1 MRAIRFSKDKYIYF
15 VESTSLKI
23 GQVDKEQYVLYNGM
37 RRDFK
42 LGCVKYCSDNLSSDY
57 LIELEWNYGES
68 DVSLDIYIPQK
79 SLIVG
84 AVNEDVIYQG
94 SKYNIN
100 IDYSENITLR
110 LKRKKRKRYDK
121 IVISPIEDID
131 IDKKDSDLESNIVG
145 SYKDKKTKQTG
156 AEELDEIDNL
166 RNILDKSDN
175 AVYIGRGAGREV
187 YNISDCNIRSLHK
200 QDGDIIKVAISEDS
214 IEDNRR
220 ELQTWQ
226 TVKGT
231 ELEQYFCPITNFGS
245 NHRYIVMEKAQVFD
259 EFDTTKIGDDLFD
272 RWVKWSDEL
281 DDKISKNTSLP
292 TRDISYDNI
301 GIYNGRQVLVDYPF
315 GADIEM

>member
-1 MRAIRFSKDKYIYF
+1 LINNGIPTDESVVTIRCDEVLVKENRGTVRKLAVPNQDSLFTKY
-15 VESTSLKI
+15 V
-23 GQVDKEQYVLYNGM
+23 NAA
-37 RRDFK
+37 RD
-42 LGCVKYCSDNLSSDY
+42 LSDRISND
-57 LIELEWNYGES
+57 
-68 DVSLDIYIPQK
+68 
-79 SLIVG
+79 
-84 AVNEDVIYQG
+84 
-94 SKYNIN
+94 NIN

-121 IVISPIEDID
+121 IVILPIEDID

-214 IEDNRR
+214 VEDNRR

-231 ELEQYFCPITNFGS
+231 KLEQYFCPITNFGS

-315 GADIEM
+315 GADIENVDY